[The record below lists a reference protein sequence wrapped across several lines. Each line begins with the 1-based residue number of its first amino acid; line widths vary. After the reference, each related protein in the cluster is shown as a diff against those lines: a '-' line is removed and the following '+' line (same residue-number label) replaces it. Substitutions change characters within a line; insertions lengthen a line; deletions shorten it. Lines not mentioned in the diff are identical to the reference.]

1 MPKTPLEVARLPRLL
16 ANHSSDIRSLSIDDH
31 GIRFN
36 ADTWSRKFPES
47 PAVSRLVQAH
57 PDYVTRADLA
67 KLGDRCREADS
78 EAQEELFF
86 ATMMWGY
93 GAIGGRSY
101 LNASKAVNDGRL
113 GVALKAAAE
122 ALTSHDTAA
131 AYIALSSPSHVAG
144 YDEGFFTKYL
154 YFVSVGDRTW
164 TQLAMRPLILDS
176 RVLDSLAFLADVLG
190 ADWNRI
196 TKTASL
202 RRYQRYCATLAAWA
216 EELGCRP
223 DQVELYL
230 FERTFLFTTGD
241 CLRSLAC
248 AALACVDDGSASV
261 GLRAA
266 VDALPA
272 DLAESIR
279 WGPFAGSQA
288 Q

>member
-1 MPKTPLEVARLPRLL
+1 MPKAPLEVARLPRLF
-16 ANHSSDIRSLSIDDH
+16 ANRSSDIRSLSIAGH
-31 GIRFN
+31 GIGSTQTRSLGSLEF
-36 ADTWSRKFPES
+36 
-47 PAVSRLVQAH
+47 PAVFRLVQAH

-93 GAIGGRSY
+93 GAIGGRSH
-101 LNASKAVNDGRL
+101 LNARKAINDGRL
-113 GVALKAAAE
+113 GVALEAAAE
-122 ALTSHDTAA
+122 AVTSHDTAA
-131 AYIALSSPSHVAG
+131 AYIAFSSPSHVAG

-154 YFVSVGDRTW
+154 YFLSVGDRTW

-176 RVLDSLAFLADVLG
+176 RVLDSLAFLANVLG
-190 ADWNRI
+190 ADWGRI

-202 RRYQRYCATLAAWA
+202 RRYQRYYATLAAWA
-216 EELGCRP
+216 EALGCRP
-223 DQVELYL
+223 VQVERYS
-230 FERTFLFTTGD
+230 FERKLLFTTGN

-248 AALACVDDGSASV
+248 AAMHCVADGSASA
-261 GLRAA
+261 GLRSA

-272 DLAESIR
+272 DLAESVR
-279 WGPFAGSQA
+279 WGPFADSQA